1 MSFVRDS
8 LRTAVVRVSIICINI
23 FTAIVHARWLGPEG
37 VGFLALFA
45 LIHNISF
52 RFGNLG
58 FGSGFSYFMAK
69 QQASVRD
76 LTRLS
81 WIISLAMS
89 FLSCVLLALF
99 WKTKWSPWRELPA
112 AIFYLG
118 FLTIPL
124 FYLKNYFQR
133 ILSGQLRIKEVNF
146 SEIISTIC
154 YIPLLILLVIF
165 LSMGIMG
172 AVIANITVQTIVMLY
187 LYRCLRTG
195 SAQERAPR
203 VFATGMRLVREIWDY
218 GRWSYLIFFL
228 NFFQEQL
235 PLMVLT
241 NFYPAA
247 IVGFFSTGR
256 NLMMRAELLPQA
268 FAQVL
273 FPFTAAAEKL
283 EATKRTNTLCRNFL
297 IFMSAGVVAFGI
309 IAKPIIVLL
318 FGEAFIPAVTVLYAL
333 LPAIVLYPLT
343 QFLPVHVA
351 AFGNPRIVF
360 IRNLFATPA
369 CLLFCLLLV
378 PPFGAVGAAL
388 SLSAMYALL
397 ALLNLYIYLKTT
409 GSHLAEVV
417 VPNYHDWL
425 YYKKLY
431 KTKIMGFIAQ

>member
-1 MSFVRDS
+1 MSFVKDS
-8 LRTAVVRVSIICINI
+8 IRTAVVRIAIVGINI

-37 VGFLALFA
+37 VGILALFA
-45 LIHNISF
+45 LIHNIAF

-69 QQASVRD
+69 QQASVRE

-81 WIISLAMS
+81 WGISLAMS
-89 FLSCVLLALF
+89 FLSCILLGFF

-112 AIFYLG
+112 AIFFLG

-133 ILSGQLRIKEVNF
+133 ILSGQLRIKEVNY

-154 YIPLLILLVIF
+154 YIPLMSLLVIF
-165 LSMGIMG
+165 LSWGIMG
-172 AVIANITVQTIVMLY
+172 AVIANIATQTMVMLY
-187 LYRCLRTG
+187 LYRCLKK
-195 SAQERAPR
+195 SNAQEKALGN
-203 VFATGMRLVREIWDY
+203 FATGVKLIKEIWNY

-256 NLMMRAELLPQA
+256 NFMMRAELLPQA

-297 IFMSAGVVAFGI
+297 IFMGAGAVAFGI
-309 IAKPIIVLL
+309 VAKPVIVLL

-378 PPFGAVGAAL
+378 PPLGAVGAAL

-397 ALLNLYIYLKTT
+397 ALLNLYIYLKAT
-409 GSHLAEVV
+409 GSYLAEVV
-417 VPNYHDWL
+417 VPNQNDWL

-431 KTKIMGFIAQ
+431 KTKIMGFTAQ